1 MHKIL
6 IFTPYYKILVL
17 STKKGPKKKQKLKM
31 VEIEEGETDA
41 KASKW
46 LLTCRPTTNTINT
59 KNTFIFDGQER
70 LVIHLDL
77 YCLQPYRI
85 PYSIIYSSCVVLF
98 IIFKFYILSRT
109 SRKLP
114 TVQKS
119 HT

>member
-1 MHKIL
+1 
-6 IFTPYYKILVL
+6 
-17 STKKGPKKKQKLKM
+17 M
-31 VEIEEGETDA
+31 VEIEEGETDV

-85 PYSIIYSSCVVLF
+85 PYSIIYSSTIHNLQ
-98 IIFKFYILSRT
+98 ILYIKPYQTTYCTKRDIYIYTIVYL
-109 SRKLP
+109 
-114 TVQKS
+114 
-119 HT
+119 